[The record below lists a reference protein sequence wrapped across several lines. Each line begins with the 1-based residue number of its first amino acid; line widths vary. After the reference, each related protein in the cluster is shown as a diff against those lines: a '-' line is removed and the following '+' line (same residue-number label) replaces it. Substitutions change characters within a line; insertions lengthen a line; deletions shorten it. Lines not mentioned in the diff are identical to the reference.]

1 MGGSAGAGAGTATR
15 DVARPKGGAWAL
27 EATPAAEVFTPED
40 LSDLQRDVARTVRDF
55 VRGAVRPALP
65 AMEAQDL
72 DLVARLLRQ
81 AGELGLT
88 GLEVPERWGGLGL
101 DQVTSALVLEEVSA
115 GGGSFTATFGAH
127 TGIGTL
133 PILYFGDAAQRD
145 RYLPALARA
154 EKIGAYCL
162 TEAGSGSDALA
173 ARTTARRSPDGR
185 QWILNGTKQWIT
197 NGGIADLFVVYAKI
211 DGEHFSAFIV
221 ERDAPGLSTG
231 KEERKMGLHGSSTRS
246 VILEDCLI
254 PAENLLHEP
263 GKGHQVAFNI
273 LNIGRFKLGAGT
285 VGGAKHALATATG
298 YARERRQFG
307 KALVEFPLIQQKLAE
322 MAVRI
327 YAAESASYRTAA
339 LLDAGLAGIDHDAP
353 DAGRQSVAAIREYA
367 VECSVMKVLGSE
379 VLDYVV
385 DEAVQIHGGY
395 GFMEELE
402 VCRAYR
408 DSRINRIFEGTNEIN
423 RMLITGDLLKR
434 GLQGDLPVLAAAAR
448 LQQELLTVSPPT
460 PDGSTPLQQE
470 RWLVEAGRKIAL
482 LVAGLAVQRH
492 QMALEHEQELLA
504 GIADL
509 LIDTYAME
517 SALLRTEKHPSEAR
531 DDLAVAF
538 AHDAFGR
545 IEGTARLLL
554 AALEEGDALRTQL
567 AVLRRLTRRD
577 PVDSL
582 ALKRRIAARVV
593 KAGGYAA

>member
-1 MGGSAGAGAGTATR
+1 
-15 DVARPKGGAWAL
+15 
-27 EATPAAEVFTPED
+27 
-40 LSDLQRDVARTVRDF
+40 
-55 VRGAVRPALP
+55 
-65 AMEAQDL
+65 
-72 DLVARLLRQ
+72 
-81 AGELGLT
+81 
-88 GLEVPERWGGLGL
+88 
-101 DQVTSALVLEEVSA
+101 
-115 GGGSFTATFGAH
+115 
-127 TGIGTL
+127 
-133 PILYFGDAAQRD
+133 
-145 RYLPALARA
+145 
-154 EKIGAYCL
+154 
-162 TEAGSGSDALA
+162 
-173 ARTTARRSPDGR
+173 
-185 QWILNGTKQWIT
+185 
-197 NGGIADLFVVYAKI
+197 
-211 DGEHFSAFIV
+211 
-221 ERDAPGLSTG
+221 
-231 KEERKMGLHGSSTRS
+231 
-246 VILEDCLI
+246 
-254 PAENLLHEP
+254 
-263 GKGHQVAFNI
+263 VAFNI

-339 LLDAGLAGIDHDAP
+339 LLDGGLAGIDHDAP
-353 DAGRQSVAAIREYA
+353 DAGRQSVGAIREYA

-395 GFMEELE
+395 GFMEEFE

-434 GLQGDLPVLAAAAR
+434 GLQGDLPVLAAATR
-448 LQQELLTVSPPT
+448 LQQELLTLAPPT
-460 PDGSTPLQQE
+460 PDGTTPLQQE

-517 SALLRTEKHPSEAR
+517 SALLRAEKYPSEAR
-531 DDLAVAF
+531 NDLAVAF

-545 IEGTARLLL
+545 IEGTARVLL
-554 AALEEGDALRTQL
+554 AALQEGDGLRTQL

-593 KAGGYAA
+593 EAGGYAA